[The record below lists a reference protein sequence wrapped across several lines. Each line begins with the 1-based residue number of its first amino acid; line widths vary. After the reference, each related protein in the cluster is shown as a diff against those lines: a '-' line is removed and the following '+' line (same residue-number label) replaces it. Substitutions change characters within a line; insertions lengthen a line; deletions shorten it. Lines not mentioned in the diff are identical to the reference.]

1 MGNATEETSVKIA
14 ARPLIL
20 PFSCLRSVVKYKN
33 RSCFTIL
40 QGQAMGKLL
49 LILFSP
55 PTQLQNTVTVCEL
68 SKAAVKMGH
77 KVTVFCDADATYN
90 LLASQIF
97 QDKTT
102 AASRIADLIKRG
114 VRVLACRE
122 SARLR
127 GIDTKKD
134 LIQGVVESS
143 LGGLA
148 DLMGKHDRIAAFGS
162 SDR

>member
-1 MGNATEETSVKIA
+1 
-14 ARPLIL
+14 
-20 PFSCLRSVVKYKN
+20 
-33 RSCFTIL
+33 
-40 QGQAMGKLL
+40 MGKLL

-68 SKAAVKMGH
+68 SKAAVETGH
-77 KVTVFCDADATYN
+77 EVTVFFDADATYN
-90 LLASQIF
+90 LVASHTVPS
-97 QDKTT
+97 KTT

-114 VRVLACRE
+114 VSVLVCRE

-134 LIQGVVESS
+134 LIKGVVESS

-162 SDR
+162 SNG